1 LELERKRTGTKKRV
15 IWSSKKELEK
25 NRSELIFR
33 SELKFTLVY
42 TVCISGE
49 VLLSGLESQEKEVFP
64 RKKEKS
70 PF

>member
-1 LELERKRTGTKKRV
+1 MGNIKKMELFKPP
-15 IWSSKKELEK
+15 
-25 NRSELIFR
+25 
-33 SELKFTLVY
+33 KF
-42 TVCISGE
+42 GE

>member
-1 LELERKRTGTKKRV
+1 MEFSIGVEVSLH
-15 IWSSKKELEK
+15 
-25 NRSELIFR
+25 
-33 SELKFTLVY
+33 LKIDYFFFPPFF
-42 TVCISGE
+42 GE

>member
-1 LELERKRTGTKKRV
+1 VKG
-15 IWSSKKELEK
+15 EK
-25 NRSELIFR
+25 NVLIQVICVVQN
-33 SELKFTLVY
+33 L
-42 TVCISGE
+42 GE